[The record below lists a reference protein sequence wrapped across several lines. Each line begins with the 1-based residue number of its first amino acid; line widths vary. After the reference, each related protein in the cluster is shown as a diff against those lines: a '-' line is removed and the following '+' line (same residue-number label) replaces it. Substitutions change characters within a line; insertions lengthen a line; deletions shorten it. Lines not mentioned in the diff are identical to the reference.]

1 MRCSPQKLKKAA
13 TASVSKVSTKLP
25 PIDHVTTQTKPKP
38 HTAQENPGLRYQG
51 VVDFVAS
58 ESMKPRKMATMI
70 ASLIALSPNLKFLD
84 VMVKG
89 PTLVS
94 KNRKGMYCSRKVGPI
109 GVGDGM
115 GDGKGVGVGTGM
127 SLLGL

>member
-1 MRCSPQKLKKAA
+1 
-13 TASVSKVSTKLP
+13 
-25 PIDHVTTQTKPKP
+25 
-38 HTAQENPGLRYQG
+38 
-51 VVDFVAS
+51 
-58 ESMKPRKMATMI
+58 MKPRKMATMI

-84 VMVKG
+84 MMVKG

-94 KNRKGMYCSRKVGPI
+94 KNRKGVYCSRKVGPI

-127 SLLGL
+127 SLLGLELTPFPSKHRSHTTTEKVMVGQCLKKTVPEDKMGQSQGRISENLPKHHLRKRSE